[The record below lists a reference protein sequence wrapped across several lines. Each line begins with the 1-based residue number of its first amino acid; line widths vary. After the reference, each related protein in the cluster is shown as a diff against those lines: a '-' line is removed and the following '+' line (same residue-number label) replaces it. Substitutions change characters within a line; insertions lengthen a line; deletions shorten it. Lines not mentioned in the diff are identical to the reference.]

1 MPGESLTTKP
11 QKNLF
16 KATVMHSPREHYWQ
30 QSKDERHKTRLPSMS
45 TLLQYIG
52 IEPQIAHENSYYVNN
67 IDDRVQVENKRRL
80 SQSFEEQPMKK
91 TKFDQHIH
99 KPSHSEGCAYPNIHN
114 IQPEEFSTASDIEF
128 DEGTERIFVCENPS
142 CQRTFA
148 RRSDLKTHERIHSG
162 ER

>member
-1 MPGESLTTKP
+1 MPSESLTTSP
-11 QKNLF
+11 TKNLF
-16 KATVMHSPREHYWQ
+16 KASVMHSSREYYEQ
-30 QSKDERHKTRLPSMS
+30 QTKDERDLPRLPSIS

-52 IEPQIAHENSYYVNN
+52 IEPQIAHEHSYYVNK
-67 IDDRVQVENKRRL
+67 IDDSVQVENKRRL

-99 KPSHSEGCAYPNIHN
+99 RPSHSEGCAYPNIHN
-114 IQPEEFSTASDIEF
+114 IQPEDFPTDHDIEF

-142 CQRTFA
+142 CKRTFA